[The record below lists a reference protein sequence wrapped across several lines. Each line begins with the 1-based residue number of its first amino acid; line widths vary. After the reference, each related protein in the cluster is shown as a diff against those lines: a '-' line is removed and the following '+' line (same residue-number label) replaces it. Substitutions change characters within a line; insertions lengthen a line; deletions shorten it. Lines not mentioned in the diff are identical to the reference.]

1 MPAERG
7 NDVLLKAWI
16 RTTPLYHPVRNW
28 IRTLKHGRELR
39 RWEARGKP
47 VPPPHIVKQRTIRT
61 LADRFGLKTLV
72 ETGTYYGDMVE
83 AMKRRFTRI
92 YSIELS
98 KELSERAAKRFG
110 RDQNVK
116 IIQGDSGSELGKLMS
131 RIDSP
136 TLFYLDGHYT
146 HRNTA
151 RGAKDTPIYEELAHI
166 FDHDARHVIVIDD
179 ARCFGTDPGY
189 PTLQTLSEFI
199 RSRKPDAQIEVA
211 DDSIRIT
218 PAAVGA

>member
-1 MPAERG
+1 M
-7 NDVLLKAWI
+7 LLKAWI

-72 ETGTYYGDMVE
+72 ETGTYYGDMIE
-83 AMKRRFTRI
+83 AMNRRFSRI
-92 YSIELS
+92 YSIELNR
-98 KELSERAAKRFG
+98 ELCEKAAHRFQ
-110 RDQNVK
+110 RDRHVR
-116 IIQGDSGSELGKLMS
+116 IIQGNSGIELGKL
-131 RIDSP
+131 IGQLDQP
-136 TLFYLDGHYT
+136 ALFYLDGHYSGGT
-146 HRNTA
+146 TA
-151 RGAKDTPIYEELAHI
+151 RGDRDTPIYEELAHI

-189 PTLQTLSEFI
+189 PALQDLREFI
-199 RSRKPDAQIEVA
+199 RSKRPNAHIEIE

-218 PAAVGA
+218 PAAARA